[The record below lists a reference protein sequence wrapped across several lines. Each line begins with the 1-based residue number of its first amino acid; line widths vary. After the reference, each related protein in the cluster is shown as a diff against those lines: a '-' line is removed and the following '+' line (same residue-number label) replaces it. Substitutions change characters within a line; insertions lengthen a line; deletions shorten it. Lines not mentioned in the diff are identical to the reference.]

1 MVAAIQPELRR
12 TTAKSEL
19 RKLRAAGKIP
29 GVVYGP
35 QIGSIPIS
43 IDEKVLHPIL
53 TRHARSILQMEIPG
67 KGRHAVLL
75 SGVQRDMIVNKP
87 LHVDFQQVSLNE
99 EVRVRVPI
107 EFVGTAVGVKE
118 GGVRTVISDS
128 VEVRCLPERLP
139 SVISAD
145 ISSLQIGEN
154 LTAGSLELP
163 EGVALLTDASEVLIS
178 ITGSRKS
185 DESDAEAGAEE
196 AS

>member
-1 MVAAIQPELRR
+1 MIAAIQPELRR

-53 TRHARSILQMEIPG
+53 ARHARSILQMEIPG

-87 LHVDFQQVSLNE
+87 MHVDFQQVSLNE
-99 EVRVRVPI
+99 EIRVRVPV
-107 EFVGTAVGVKE
+107 EFVGTAAGVKE
-118 GGVRTVISDS
+118 GGVRTVINDS
-128 VEVRCLPERLP
+128 VEVRRLPERLP
-139 SVISAD
+139 SVISVD

-163 EGVALLTDASEVLIS
+163 EGVALLTDASEVLIG
-178 ITGSRKS
+178 IAGSRKS
-185 DESDAEAGAEE
+185 DESDEEAEA